1 MHGGLRRCGNW
12 KRTHRAR
19 AERRAASI
27 ARGVHETISWRGRSW
42 EELLTFVLV
51 MGGLRLV
58 SMGGLIAFS
67 PLSPADLFAVNSVG
81 SVAALAAYLAGSWL
95 RRHDAGVRRIARSA
109 AGRIRRRLPAIPL
122 RSLTP
127 LEETT
132 ATRRFARR
140 HPVRIV
146 WSACD
151 RVRAVG
157 AHVRA
162 LLPLGGP
169 APRPRL

>member
-1 MHGGLRRCGNW
+1 MDGGLRRCGNW

-27 ARGVHETISWRGRSW
+27 ARGIGETISWRGRSW

-51 MGGLRLV
+51 MGGLRLI

-67 PLSPADLFAVNSVG
+67 PLGLADLLAVNSVG
-81 SVAALAAYLAGSWL
+81 SVAALAAYLVGAWL
-95 RRHDAGVRRIARSA
+95 RRHDAGARRIARFLRS
-109 AGRIRRRLPAIPL
+109 RIRRRLPAIPL

-132 ATRRFARR
+132 TTRRFARR
-140 HPVRIV
+140 HPARIV
-146 WSACD
+146 WSVLRRI
-151 RVRAVG
+151 RVVG

>member
-1 MHGGLRRCGNW
+1 MDGGLRRCGNW
-12 KRTHRAR
+12 KRTQRAR
-19 AERRAASI
+19 ARRRVASA
-27 ARGVHETISWRGRSW
+27 ARGVHRTVSWRGRSW

-67 PLSPADLFAVNSVG
+67 SLTLSDLLAVNSVG
-81 SVAALAAYLAGSWL
+81 SVAALAAYLAGAWL
-95 RRHDAGVRRIARSA
+95 RRHDAGARRIARFVVR
-109 AGRIRRRLPAIPL
+109 RIRRRLPGIAL

-140 HPVRIV
+140 HPARLVRGVLRRIQ
-146 WSACD
+146 
-151 RVRAVG
+151 AVG
-157 AHVRA
+157 AHVRSQ
-162 LLPLGGP
+162 LPFGGP